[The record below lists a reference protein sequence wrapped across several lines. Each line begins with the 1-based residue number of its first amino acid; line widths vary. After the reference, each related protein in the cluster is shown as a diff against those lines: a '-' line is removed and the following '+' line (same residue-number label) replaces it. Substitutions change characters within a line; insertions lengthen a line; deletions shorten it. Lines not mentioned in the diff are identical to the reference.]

1 MSPIDFINKIYEEKG
16 GEGYGEHVTQLQHA
30 LQGATIAVE
39 RGYDTE
45 IVVAVLLHDIGHL
58 MDCEEQMGK
67 LGTVN
72 HEDVGADY
80 LLVLGF
86 SYRLSELVRN
96 HVKTKKYLV
105 ARNEEYRKN
114 LSDASLGTLEYQG
127 GPMTSEECDEYEK
140 TEFFQD
146 HLKVRELD
154 DLAKEKDVKT
164 HTWDYFLPLIEKCL
178 NKSG

>member
-1 MSPIDFINKIYEEKG
+1 MILLTKFMRKKG

-30 LQGATIAVE
+30 LRGADIALK
-39 RGYDTE
+39 RGYDKE

-58 MDCEEQMGK
+58 MDCKEQMGH
-67 LGTVN
+67 LGTVD

-80 LLVLGF
+80 LLDLGF

-105 ARNEEYRKN
+105 ARNEAYRKN
-114 LSDASLGTLEYQG
+114 LSEASLGTLEYQG
-127 GPMTSEECDEYEK
+127 GPMTSEECNEYEK
-140 TEFFQD
+140 NDFFQD

-154 DLAKEKDVKT
+154 DLAKENDVQT
-164 HTWDYFLPLIEKCL
+164 HTWKFFLPMIERCLID
-178 NKSG
+178 